1 MYPVF
6 LMKNKNHENVDKDD
20 LKRLEEFIVT
30 EIMDWKATQ
39 KSSSAS

>member
-6 LMKNKNHENVDKDD
+6 LMKKNHENVDKGN

-39 KSSSAS
+39 KSSRAS